1 MFARCGGL
9 EGQSHIMAPQSL
21 CLRVQRITPEAE
33 GIHSYELVCP
43 EGRALPAFEAGSH
56 VEVQVPGGYTRH
68 YSLCNDPEETH
79 RYVIAVQRDE
89 RGRGGS
95 RAMHTQ
101 VREGDLLGV
110 APPRCDFPLLYAR
123 GYVLV
128 AGGIGI
134 TPLLAMARV
143 LQRQPAPWHLHYC
156 TRSPERTAFR
166 ELLASPAFA
175 GHVSVHHDGGEPT
188 RALDLKQLL
197 ATRAPGTRLYGCGPA
212 PLMRAMRQACNHH
225 GWPREK
231 VHFEAFSAEGAGAIG
246 AQADS
251 AFEVIVRST
260 GACLAVPPGH
270 SVLQVLRSNGLRVP
284 SVCETGTC
292 GACLTPVLE
301 GDPEHRDTFLPEAQR
316 AARRTMLVCV
326 SRARSRTLVLD
337 L

>member
-1 MFARCGGL
+1 MAL
-9 EGQSHIMAPQSL
+9 ESL
-21 CLRVQRITPEAE
+21 RLRVQRITSEAE
-33 GIHSYELVCP
+33 GIQSYELVCA

-56 VEVQVPGGYTRH
+56 VEVHVPGGFQRH

-95 RAMHTQ
+95 LAMHTR
-101 VREGDLLGV
+101 VREGDVLTVG
-110 APPRCDFPLLYAR
+110 APRCDFPLLYAR
-123 GYVLV
+123 SYLLV
-128 AGGIGI
+128 AGGIGL

-143 LQRQPAPWHLHYC
+143 LQRQPWPWHLHYC

-166 ELLASPAFA
+166 ELLASPALA
-175 GHVSVHHDGGEPT
+175 GHVTVHHDGGEPT
-188 RALDLKQLL
+188 RALDVKALL
-197 ATRAPGTRLYGCGPA
+197 ATRAPGTRLYCCGPA
-212 PLMRAMRQACNHH
+212 SLMRAVREACTQH

-231 VHFEAFSAEGAGAIG
+231 VHFEAFSAEGAGAFG

-251 AFEVIVRST
+251 AFEVIVRSS
-260 GACLAVPPGH
+260 GACLPVPPGQ

-292 GACLTPVLE
+292 GTCLTPVLE
-301 GDPEHRDTFLPEAQR
+301 GQPEHRDTFLPEAQR
-316 AARRTMLVCV
+316 TACRTMLVCV